1 MKDIAELRRDIDV
14 IDDKIAELFLNR
26 MEKMD
31 EVALAKKNEGTSISD
46 PARERNILSRVTNAV
61 GEKHEDAARLLFR
74 TIFGI
79 TKARQRVLL
88 NGESE
93 FTKSIKDAIAAT
105 NDKFPKRAIV
115 ACPGVEGAYAQ
126 QAASRMFS
134 LPTIVYF
141 NDFEKIFESVEKGL
155 CPYGILPIENSA
167 AGSVAAV
174 YDLMQKH
181 KFHIVRSLK
190 LKIDH
195 VLLAPKGT
203 KLSDVKVIES
213 HPHAL
218 AQCSEFFR
226 AHSDIEMKP
235 AINTATA
242 AEALAANKTRGVAV
256 IASRTCADL
265 YGLEIIA
272 ERIQNAA
279 LNYTRFICI
288 AKNTEIYSDANRIG
302 IMLSLPHKPGSL
314 NDIISKF
321 SAIDVNLT
329 KLESRPVP
337 GMDFEFRFIFEFEA
351 SISDPSVLS
360 LLADLAA
367 DPEIDRFTFLG
378 AYSEK

>member
-203 KLSDVKVIES
+203 RLSDVKVIES

-242 AEALAANKTRGVAV
+242 AEALAANKTPGVAV
-256 IASRTCADL
+256 IASRTCAEL

>member
-1 MKDIAELRRDIDV
+1 MKDISELRRDIDE
-14 IDDKIAELFLNR
+14 IDDKIAELFLDR

-31 EVALAKKNEGTSISD
+31 EVALAKKAEGTSISD

-105 NDKFPKRAIV
+105 GDKFPKRAIV

-126 QAASRMFS
+126 QAASRMFA

-174 YDLMQKH
+174 YDLMRKH
-181 KFHIVRSLK
+181 RFHIVRSLK

>member
-1 MKDIAELRRDIDV
+1 MKDIAELRRDIDE
-14 IDDKIAELFLNR
+14 IDDKIAELFLKR
-26 MEKMD
+26 MDMME
-31 EVALAKKNEGTSISD
+31 EVAEAKKGSSASISD
-46 PARERNILSRVTNAV
+46 PARERLILSRVTNAV

-74 TIFGI
+74 TMFGI
-79 TKARQRVLL
+79 TKARQRVIL
-88 NGESE
+88 NGESQ
-93 FTKSIKDAIAAT
+93 FAQSIKNALEAT
-105 NDKFPKRAIV
+105 SDKFPKRALV

-126 QAASRMFS
+126 QAASRMFA

-141 NDFEKIFESVEKGL
+141 NDFDKIFESVEKGL

-203 KLSDVKVIES
+203 KISDVKIIES

-226 AHSDIEMKP
+226 SHSGIEMKP

-242 AEALAANKTRGVAV
+242 AEALAANKTPGVAV

-288 AKNTEIYSDANRIG
+288 AKKPEIYSDANRIG

-351 SISDPSVLS
+351 SVSEPSVLS

>member
-1 MKDIAELRRDIDV
+1 MNNIADLRREIDE
-14 IDDKIAELFLNR
+14 IDDKIAELFLDR
-26 MEKMD
+26 MDKMD
-31 EVALAKKNEGTSISD
+31 EVALAKKAEGTSISD

-105 NDKFPKRAIV
+105 SDKFPKRAIV

-126 QAASRMFS
+126 QAASRMFA

-195 VLLAPKGT
+195 VLLAPRGT
-203 KLSDVKVIES
+203 KLLDVKVIES

-226 AHSDIEMKP
+226 AHSGIEMKP

-242 AEALAANKTRGVAV
+242 AEALAANKTSGVAV

-265 YGLEIIA
+265 YGLEVIA

-351 SISDPSVLS
+351 SISDVSVLS

>member
-1 MKDIAELRRDIDV
+1 MKDISELRRDIDE
-14 IDDKIAELFLNR
+14 IDDKIAELFLDR

-31 EVALAKKNEGTSISD
+31 EVALAKKAEGTGISD

-105 NDKFPKRAIV
+105 GDKFTKRAIV

-126 QAASRMFS
+126 QAASRMFA

-174 YDLMQKH
+174 YDLMRKH
-181 KFHIVRSLK
+181 RFHIVRSLK

-288 AKNTEIYSDANRIG
+288 AKNTQIYSDANRIG